1 MYISLLLSPEVTE
14 VIITSQ
20 LHLHVKISTTCIL
33 KPMTVTIRKTQLTY
47 KYTKQFP
54 PYNRQTGKRLSFP
67 PVQNLKTVHYAVYIA
82 R

>member
-1 MYISLLLSPEVTE
+1 
-14 VIITSQ
+14 
-20 LHLHVKISTTCIL
+20 
-33 KPMTVTIRKTQLTY
+33 MTVTIRKTQLTYMY

-67 PVQNLKTVHYAVYIA
+67 PVQNLKTVHHAVYIA